1 MNSLSNRR
9 RRGGQNAHV
18 MDGFLFTGWLL
29 ASGCAVAI
37 FLAVLGGMVRIF
49 NRLVRARNACGNAWS
64 GAETNLKKRHDLIP
78 NLVRVVEAYAD
89 HEETVLAEVAG
100 LRERASREVGTTE
113 GMSTEGRLGRA
124 LFDVRA
130 RVEAYPQLQANEQF
144 LHLAATLNEV
154 EEQISASRRAYNAAV
169 QALNNLVEQFPS
181 LIVARMSGFKPREYF
196 AADPVVHAAPGVS
209 GG

>member
-1 MNSLSNRR
+1 ML
-9 RRGGQNAHV
+9 
-18 MDGFLFTGWLL
+18 T
-29 ASGCAVAI
+29 SGCALLLLVVVVGGAI
-37 FLAVLGGMVRIF
+37 RIF

-78 NLVRVVEAYAD
+78 NLVKVVAAYAD
-89 HEETVLAEVAG
+89 HEESVLAEVAG
-100 LRERASREVGTTE
+100 LRDKAAHEVGTTP
-113 GMSTEGRLGRA
+113 GMDTEGRLGRA

-130 RVEAYPQLQANEQF
+130 RAEAYPQLKANEQF

-181 LIVARMSGFKPREYF
+181 LYVARISGFRQREYF
-196 AADPVVHAAPGVS
+196 AVDPVVHNAPSVS
-209 GG
+209 IRG